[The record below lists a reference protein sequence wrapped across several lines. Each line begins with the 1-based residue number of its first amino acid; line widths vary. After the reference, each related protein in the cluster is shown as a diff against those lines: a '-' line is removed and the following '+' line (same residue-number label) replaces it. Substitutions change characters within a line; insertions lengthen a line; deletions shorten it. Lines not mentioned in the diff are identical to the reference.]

1 MKKLKYEIL
10 LFFLFLYMGSSVS
23 AATPELI
30 AHRGF
35 ATTAPENTM
44 AAFKLA
50 IKKGYDAIEC
60 DLAFTKDNV
69 PVILHDTTIN
79 RTSNG
84 KGKPRYYTF
93 AQLRRLD
100 FGKWKSSRFKGEK
113 IASLQEVLNLCKKEK
128 ITLYVDLKQNRG
140 YTKKNLRAAYNV
152 AKKLNMHH
160 KIIWISHDFTYLLTM
175 RSIDPTVKIG
185 YLALSPVD
193 NNMIKKVTALK
204 NSSNTVFIG
213 ASFNKFNAKVINI
226 CKQRRINIF
235 SWLATSREKMKEID
249 PYFTGALAD
258 GI

>member
-1 MKKLKYEIL
+1 
-10 LFFLFLYMGSSVS
+10 
-23 AATPELI
+23 
-30 AHRGF
+30 
-35 ATTAPENTM
+35 
-44 AAFKLA
+44 
-50 IKKGYDAIEC
+50 
-60 DLAFTKDNV
+60 
-69 PVILHDTTIN
+69 
-79 RTSNG
+79 
-84 KGKPRYYTF
+84 
-93 AQLRRLD
+93 
-100 FGKWKSSRFKGEK
+100 
-113 IASLQEVLNLCKKEK
+113 
-128 ITLYVDLKQNRG
+128 
-140 YTKKNLRAAYNV
+140 
-152 AKKLNMHH
+152 MHH